1 MDCGTSNRKPY
12 GRCLTLARGAAEN
25 YGATEALFTRSHI
38 SAAGFTLRRW
48 LVVFEA
54 LLRENMDE
62 ERSAE
67 LDRLLEQS
75 EEDALETDEK
85 HELMLRWGGE
95 AEVV

>member
-1 MDCGTSNRKPY
+1 
-12 GRCLTLARGAAEN
+12 
-25 YGATEALFTRSHI
+25 
-38 SAAGFTLRRW
+38 
-48 LVVFEA
+48 VFEA